1 MKLAEPRWA
10 ARLPARVVVGLAT
23 LGPLGRRLPAPGT
36 WGSAAGVFYALVCF
50 RAVPWPTTLVV
61 TLALGWVGVALC
73 GEAEK
78 RLGKSDP
85 GCVILDEFLA
95 MPLVF
100 LGTRWAFAGVW
111 PEWLVLLAWF
121 GLFRLFDIWKPLWI
135 GRVQR
140 WPGGW
145 GVMADD
151 YLAALAACGAL
162 HVAALFAARM

>member
-1 MKLAEPRWA
+1 MNLPEPRWA
-10 ARLPARVVVGLAT
+10 ARLPSSVVVGAAT
-23 LGPLGRRLPAPGT
+23 LGPIGRRLPAPGT
-36 WGSAAGVFYALVCF
+36 WGSAAGVFYAFVFF
-50 RAVPWPTTLVV
+50 RAGPWPTTVVV
-61 TLALGWVGVALC
+61 TLALSWVGVALC

-78 RLGKSDP
+78 RLGQSDP
-85 GCVILDEFLA
+85 GCVILDEFLV

-100 LGTRWAFAGVW
+100 LGARWAFAGVW
-111 PEWLVLLAWF
+111 PEWLVLLAGF

-151 YLAALAACGAL
+151 VLAALAACGGL
-162 HVAALFAARM
+162 HLLAFWAAR